1 MSSGNWVIDNL
12 NNALKTWN
20 DKLSE
25 IWHLVSQSPTDFKG
39 GGIWNVIVDIH
50 GALQAMPMVFGPNVV
65 SLSANKWLIGNTL

>member
-25 IWHLVSQSPTDFKG
+25 IWQLVSQSPMQFKG
-39 GGIWNVIVDIH
+39 GGIFAHNC
-50 GALQAMPMVFGPNVV
+50 FK
-65 SLSANKWLIGNTL
+65 LSMAKMLIG